1 MNFSLKT
8 SFAAGL
14 FAAVLGTANLA
25 YGGVTKFVT
34 TSAIADCEDVFVV
47 VNGELDERNFNDD
60 GVKAEI
66 EFLGG
71 EIFTGS
77 TLSNGGETVIIT
89 STSSNNKIFDW
100 AADTT
105 AFEVRGFDVVVVF
118 AKEQVVYV
126 YEPPAFSGASLA
138 DITTPIGTI
147 MSVLF
152 CSETPPPLNIPPVA
166 DFSVTANG
174 LTPTF
179 TDLSTDIDGFIVSR
193 LWEFGDS
200 QASTQKDPIHSYAT
214 AGTFQVTLTVTD
226 DDGAT
231 DSVTQFVTVVGLPVP
246 IGCLLDSAAYTNV
259 CNGLNASDFVVANPS
274 VAVVFSHTTV
284 GNNYNSLCTCP
295 AASLG
300 TSEQFLCDGRPIC
313 NAVLGDSIVDCSAD
327 PGSGDFDDGNLFCKL
342 ESPTGDPC
350 CGGLIATGPSGGVD
364 STPQAGS
371 CTTQFTIGGI
381 PFTVTFDFGPP
392 CPTFQ

>member
-34 TSAIADCEDVFVV
+34 TSPIANCVSVFGV
-47 VNGELDERNFNDD
+47 VNGELPGRTFNED

-77 TLSNGGETVIIT
+77 TLSNGGETVMIT

-105 AFEVRGFDVVVVF
+105 ASEVRGFDVVVVF

-152 CSETPPPLNIPPVA
+152 CSEAPPPLNIPPVA
-166 DFSVTANG
+166 SFSVSQNG

-200 QASTQKDPIHSYAT
+200 QASTQVGPIIHSYARE
-214 AGTFQVTLTVTD
+214 GEFEVTLTVTD

-231 DSVTQFVTVVGLPVP
+231 DSFTLDVTVAGLPVP

-295 AASLG
+295 AASSG

-313 NAVLGDSIVDCSAD
+313 NEASNDSIVDCVD
-327 PGSGDFDDGNLFCKL
+327 VDENLFCKL
-342 ESPTGDPC
+342 EDPPGDPC

-381 PFTVTFDFGPP
+381 TFTATFDFGPP